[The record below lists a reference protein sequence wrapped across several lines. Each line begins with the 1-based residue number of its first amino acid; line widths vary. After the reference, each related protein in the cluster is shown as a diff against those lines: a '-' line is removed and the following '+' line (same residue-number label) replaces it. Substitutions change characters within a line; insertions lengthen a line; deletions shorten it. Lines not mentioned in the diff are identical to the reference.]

1 MIKYYLVTGD
11 LHGRLGRVQQIHT
24 NPEETAIIILGDA
37 GFQYYLDSRDTKF
50 KNEAK
55 HTGFTFYCVRGN
67 HEARPADIKN
77 IIYEYDDNVKGM
89 VYYEPD
95 FPTIRYFSDGGEY
108 TILGKKTLVIGGA
121 YSVDKQYRLL
131 RGWQWFANE
140 QLSKEEQK
148 EIEQFLITQYPDTP
162 HYDLVLTHTCP
173 LSWEP
178 RELFLSMIDQST
190 VDASTEIWLEEIKN
204 KITYDFWLFGHFH
217 GNKIVNSNAAMLF
230 EAVLDIGTIEP
241 IDLETF
247 EIPEGFYMTE

>member
-1 MIKYYLVTGD
+1 MIKYCMITGD
-11 LHGRLGRVQQIHT
+11 IHGRLARIQQIHT
-24 NPEETAIIILGDA
+24 NPEETALIILGDA
-37 GFQYYLDSRDTKF
+37 GFQYYLDGRDTKL

-55 HTGFTFYCVRGN
+55 RSGITFYCVRGN
-67 HEARPADIKN
+67 HEARASDIPG
-77 IIYEYDDNVKGM
+77 IINEYDDFVKGN

-190 VDASTEIWLEEIKN
+190 VDASTETWLEEIKN

-217 GNKIVNSNAAMLF
+217 GNKIVNENAAMLF
-230 EAVLDIGTIEP
+230 EAVLDFNMIEP
-241 IDLETF
+241 IDFDNF
-247 EIPEGFYMTE
+247 EIPEGFYMT